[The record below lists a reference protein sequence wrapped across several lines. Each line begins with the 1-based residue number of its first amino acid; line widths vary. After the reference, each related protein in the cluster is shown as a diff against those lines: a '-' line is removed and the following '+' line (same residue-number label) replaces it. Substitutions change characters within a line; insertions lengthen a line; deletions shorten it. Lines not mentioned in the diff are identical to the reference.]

1 MKRYISPLSYLFFM
15 VNRDVWV
22 PIWKVDDRK
31 RRRYMIEIVPE
42 FVNSPIQK
50 SLGIS

>member
-1 MKRYISPLSYLFFM
+1 M

-31 RRRYMIEIVPE
+31 RIRYMMDIVPE
-42 FVNSPIQK
+42 FVKILHLYK
-50 SLGIS
+50 RV